1 MVAEFLSR
9 GSRARDARG
18 EGREKKISV
27 NFSGATEASNF
38 FSFLFLDQDLTPP
51 LFVPESK
58 GSRLSF
64 SLRKACSRPCAPPLL
79 LQPVLSPGLLLLLL
93 LLLLVLFSAPSS
105 FLLKVGS
112 PPPPPFLESEV
123 IPSKKKL
130 NPSTPFTSQQTQF
143 LSLCSP
149 RLLVC
154 KRSPTRLYRRAS
166 CRRRRGQKR
175 YENTGGE
182 KRSVFSPSPPTFFS
196 RSPTTSL
203 DPLLSPKLQR
213 TERRPWELRRFV
225 STLLWFNPP
234 ARIIGNI
241 FKLGKKSSSMAPPS
255 SSASSSDDGIF
266 VVTGATGGLGRR
278 VVSRLLAQGKHVRA
292 VARDPA
298 KASELLGS
306 LPVAAGGK
314 LEVVFADLAQP
325 KTIPDS
331 LFAPDAATGRGV
343 SAVLSCSAVKVQPKE
358 GDTPDRSK
366 YLQGIKFYDP
376 ELADDSPA
384 AVELGGVTAILSKA
398 ARALGAS
405 EAGWPLF
412 DAGNPEMASPIGE
425 LGALD
430 DVVMGGASRSRFEVV
445 EGAGEGGK
453 GPAGVFRGTLT
464 DANSGGFAS
473 VRSRN
478 CDPPLD
484 LSRSACLALRVRG
497 DGRRYKLI
505 LRTDP
510 GWDSL
515 TYCASFD
522 TRKPSGNDDFETV
535 RIPWSS
541 FKPVFR
547 AKSAVGAPPLDPSR
561 VASLQLMLSKFEYD
575 GALNPTHTPGTFD
588 FELRVSK
595 IVALAES
602 SPSSSSPSSAPR
614 RRPAFV
620 HVSSAGVTRPN
631 RPGINVDEEPPA
643 VKMNA
648 MLGGLLDYKLAAED
662 AIRRSGIPF
671 AIVRPVALTEEPR
684 GMPVSLDQGDTVR
697 GKVSREDVADL
708 VLALLRCPEATGTTF
723 EVRSSVPFSEPWQG
737 VASADGG
744 FEGNDWGA
752 IVASAGLRRGVT
764 GKTVDGVYGGKEVEK
779 GWKDPLAE
787 SEAVAV

>member
-1 MVAEFLSR
+1 M
-9 GSRARDARG
+9 
-18 EGREKKISV
+18 
-27 NFSGATEASNF
+27 FSPLFF
-38 FSFLFLDQDLTPP
+38 FSLSIFPLP
-51 LFVPESK
+51 LFSHANHP
-58 GSRLSF
+58 
-64 SLRKACSRPCAPPLL
+64 
-79 LQPVLSPGLLLLLL
+79 
-93 LLLLVLFSAPSS
+93 
-105 FLLKVGS
+105 
-112 PPPPPFLESEV
+112 
-123 IPSKKKL
+123 
-130 NPSTPFTSQQTQF
+130 NQT
-143 LSLCSP
+143 
-149 RLLVC
+149 
-154 KRSPTRLYRRAS
+154 TA
-166 CRRRRGQKR
+166 
-175 YENTGGE
+175 
-182 KRSVFSPSPPTFFS
+182 
-196 RSPTTSL
+196 
-203 DPLLSPKLQR
+203 
-213 TERRPWELRRFV
+213 ERQPWELRRFV

-241 FKLGKKSSSMAPPS
+241 FRLGGGGGKTKKSAMSKPS
-255 SSASSSDDGIF
+255 SSSNPDDDGIY

-278 VVSRLLAQGKHVRA
+278 VVARLLARGKHVRA
-292 VARDPA
+292 VARDPS
-298 KASELLGS
+298 KASELLDA
-306 LPVAAGGK
+306 LPVAPGGR
-314 LEVVFADLAQP
+314 LEVVFSDLAQP
-325 KTIPDS
+325 RTIPDS
-331 LFAPDAATGRGV
+331 LFERDAATGRAV

-384 AVELGGVTAILSKA
+384 AVELGGVSAILHGA

-412 DAGNPEMASPIGE
+412 DAGNQEAASPVGE

-430 DVVMGGASRSRFEVV
+430 DVVMGGVSRSRFEVV
-445 EGAGEGGK
+445 EGAGEGGEDGGK
-453 GPAGVFRGTLT
+453 GAAAGVFRGTLT
-464 DANSGGFAS
+464 DANNGGFAS

-484 LSRSACLALRVRG
+484 LSKSSCLALRVRG

-522 TRKPSGNDDFETV
+522 TKKSSSAFETV
-535 RIPWSS
+535 KIPWSR

-547 AKSAVGAPPLDPSR
+547 ARSASGAPPLDTSR
-561 VASLQLMLSKFEYD
+561 IVSLQLMLSKFEYD
-575 GALNPTHTPGTFD
+575 GDLNPTHTPGGFE

-595 IVALAES
+595 IVALAAAPS
-602 SPSSSSPSSAPR
+602 SSSSSSPSTPKR
-614 RRPAFV
+614 KPAFI

-662 AIRRSGIPF
+662 AVRSSGLPF

-708 VLALLRCPEATGTTF
+708 VLALLELPEATGTTF

-737 VASADGG
+737 VEDEKGG
-744 FEGNDWGA
+744 LKGNDWKK
-752 IVASAGLRRGVT
+752 IVSSAGLKRGIT

-779 GWKDPLAE
+779 GWRDPLLEFAE
-787 SEAVAV
+787 EEASVVA

>member
-1 MVAEFLSR
+1 M
-9 GSRARDARG
+9 RAAG
-18 EGREKKISV
+18 GKEGKK
-27 NFSGATEASNF
+27 
-38 FSFLFLDQDLTPP
+38 
-51 LFVPESK
+51 
-58 GSRLSF
+58 
-64 SLRKACSRPCAPPLL
+64 
-79 LQPVLSPGLLLLLL
+79 
-93 LLLLVLFSAPSS
+93 
-105 FLLKVGS
+105 
-112 PPPPPFLESEV
+112 
-123 IPSKKKL
+123 
-130 NPSTPFTSQQTQF
+130 
-143 LSLCSP
+143 
-149 RLLVC
+149 
-154 KRSPTRLYRRAS
+154 
-166 CRRRRGQKR
+166 
-175 YENTGGE
+175 
-182 KRSVFSPSPPTFFS
+182 
-196 RSPTTSL
+196 
-203 DPLLSPKLQR
+203 
-213 TERRPWELRRFV
+213 ERQPWELRRFV

-241 FKLGKKSSSMAPPS
+241 FKFGEGKKSAMPS
-255 SSASSSDDGIF
+255 SKSLSPSSSDDGIF

-278 VVSRLLAQGKHVRA
+278 VVARLLARGKHVRA
-292 VARDPA
+292 VARDPV
-298 KASELLGS
+298 KASELLDA
-306 LPVAAGGK
+306 LPLAPGGK
-314 LEVVFADLAQP
+314 LEVVFSDLAQP
-325 KTIPDS
+325 RTIPDS
-331 LFAPDAATGRGV
+331 LFENDAATGRAV

-384 AVELGGVTAILSKA
+384 AVELGGVSALLGKA
-398 ARALGAS
+398 ARVLGAS

-412 DAGNPEMASPIGE
+412 DASSREVASPVGE

-430 DVVMGGASRSRFEVV
+430 DVVMGGASRSGFEVV
-445 EGAGEGGK
+445 EGAGEGG
-453 GPAGVFRGTLT
+453 GGGGGGRSAAAAAAGVFRGTLT
-464 DANSGGFAS
+464 DANNGGFAS

-484 LSRSACLALRVRG
+484 LSRSSCLALRVRG

-522 TRKPSGNDDFETV
+522 TKDSSSSSSGFETV
-535 RIPWSS
+535 TIPWSR

-547 AKSAVGAPPLDPSR
+547 ARSASGAPPLDTSR
-561 VASLQLMLSKFEYD
+561 IVSLQLMLSKFEYD
-575 GALNPTHTPGTFD
+575 GGLNPTHTPGGFD

-595 IVALAES
+595 IVALAAS
-602 SPSSSSPSSAPR
+602 SSSSSSSSSSPPR
-614 RRPAFV
+614 RKPAFI

-631 RPGINVDEEPPA
+631 RPGINVDDEPPA

-662 AIRRSGIPF
+662 AIRSSGVPF

-708 VLALLRCPEATGTTF
+708 VLALLELPEAEGTTF

-737 VASADGG
+737 VKAASGDEGE
-744 FEGNDWGA
+744 FEGNDWKK
-752 IVASAGLRRGVT
+752 IVSSAGLKRGVT

-779 GWKDPLAE
+779 GWRDPLEEFAQV
-787 SEAVAV
+787 EASVVA

>member
-51 LFVPESK
+51 LFVPESE

-79 LQPVLSPGLLLLLL
+79 LQPVLSSGLLLLLL

-123 IPSKKKL
+123 IPSKKNSIHQPLILHNKP
-130 NPSTPFTSQQTQF
+130 NSSASARRAFS
-143 LSLCSP
+143 SASAA
-149 RLLVC
+149 
-154 KRSPTRLYRRAS
+154 RRAS
-166 CRRRRGQKR
+166 IVVRAA
-175 YENTGGE
+175 GGE
-182 KRSVFSPSPPTFFS
+182 EGKKGTKTRGERNDLFFLLLLRRFFLFRQPPLSTPS
-196 RSPTTSL
+196 
-203 DPLLSPKLQR
+203 SPKLQR

-325 KTIPDS
+325 RTIPDS